1 MISAITA
8 QKKRLNKSDYPIY
21 CTAFNNFRHIEY
33 GYAVKNR

>member
-8 QKKRLNKSDYPIY
+8 QKKRLNMPDIAIY
-21 CTAFNNFRHIEY
+21 CTALNNFRHIGY